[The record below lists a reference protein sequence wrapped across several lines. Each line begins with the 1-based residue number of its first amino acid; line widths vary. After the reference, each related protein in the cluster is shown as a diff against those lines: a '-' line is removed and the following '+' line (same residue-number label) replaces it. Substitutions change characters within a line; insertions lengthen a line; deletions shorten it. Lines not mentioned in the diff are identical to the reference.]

1 MKQIIYFLRDKVA
14 LSFVRSF
21 DASNDAVAVRH
32 IVDAYGKQPHFSDL
46 ELWRSS
52 VAYDVETGDISSVE
66 KCVVALPPVPV
77 APPVDQQLNGVK
89 QV

>member
-1 MKQIIYFLRDKVA
+1 MRQNIYLLRDKVA
-14 LSFVRSF
+14 LSFVRAF
-21 DASNDAVAVRH
+21 DCSNDAVAVRH
-32 IVDAYGKQPHFSDL
+32 VVDVYGKQPHFSDL

-77 APPVDQQLNGVK
+77 APSVDQQLNGEK
-89 QV
+89 QS

>member
-1 MKQIIYFLRDKVA
+1 MKQNIYLLRDKVA

-32 IVDAYGKQPHFSDL
+32 VVDMYGKQPHFDDL

-52 VAYDVETGDISSVE
+52 AAFDVETGDISSVE

-89 QV
+89 H